1 MAEQLVI
8 NMVYYCHNK
17 ETWNKKKECTCAC
30 VVSVPSPLRAL
41 KKSCFLKTKTKNAYD
56 L

>member
-17 ETWNKKKECTCAC
+17 ETWNKKKSAPALVSL
-30 VVSVPSPLRAL
+30 VVSVPSP
-41 KKSCFLKTKTKNAYD
+41 FTPYIEI
-56 L
+56 